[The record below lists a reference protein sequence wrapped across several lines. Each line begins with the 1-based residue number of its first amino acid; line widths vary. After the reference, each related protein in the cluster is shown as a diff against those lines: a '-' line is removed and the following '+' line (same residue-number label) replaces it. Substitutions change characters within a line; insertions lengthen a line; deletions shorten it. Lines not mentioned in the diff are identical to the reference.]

1 MTPMSTDPIAMVD
14 LRLQYQSLR
23 DDIRKAL
30 DETLANGAFI
40 MGPNVHALEEEIAAY
55 LNVRHALGCASG
67 TDALHLALRAL
78 NIGPGDEVITPAF
91 TFAASAEAIE
101 YVNATPVFVDIEP
114 NSFNI
119 DPERIEQAITD
130 RTRAIIAVHLFGLPA
145 DLEAIRLLTKD
156 KNIFIVEDC
165 AQSFGASYNHQKTG
179 SIGDIGCFSFFP
191 SKNLGGC
198 GDGGLICTRDDE
210 LAAQIK
216 LLRNHGS
223 PRRYEHSIVG
233 YNSRLDEIQAAIL
246 RIKLKHID
254 RYNRQRY
261 QNASRYTAALSTV
274 DVQTPEE
281 SSHSTHVYHQYTILS
296 AQREKIIAALSREN
310 IASAIYYPKG
320 LHRQTAFQ
328 DARQAHM
335 PVTEHTSAHCLS
347 LPMYPE
353 LSAAQID
360 RIAGV
365 VRCAVEAR

>member
-1 MTPMSTDPIAMVD
+1 MNTDRIAMVD
-14 LRLQYQSLR
+14 LRLQYQSLK

-30 DETLANGAFI
+30 DETLENANFI
-40 MGPNVHALEEEIAAY
+40 MGPNVHALEEEIARY
-55 LNVRHALGCASG
+55 LNAPHALACASG

-91 TFAASAEAIE
+91 TFAASAEAIR
-101 YVNATPVFVDIEP
+101 YVNARPVFVDIGP
-114 NSFNI
+114 RSFNI
-119 DPERIEQAITD
+119 AAEQIEQAISA

-145 DLEAIRLLTKD
+145 DLEAIKSLTEN

-165 AQSFGASYNHQKTG
+165 AQSFGASYKNQKTG

-198 GDGGLICTRDDE
+198 GDGGMICTHNDE
-210 LAAQIK
+210 LAAQIA

-223 PRRYEHSIVG
+223 PRRYEHRIVG
-233 YNSRLDEIQAAIL
+233 YNSRLDEMQAAIL
-246 RIKLKHID
+246 RIKLRHVD

-261 QNASRYTAALSTV
+261 QNASRYTAALSAL

-281 SSHSTHVYHQYTILS
+281 APHSTHVYHQYTILS
-296 AQREKIIAALSREN
+296 AQRDKIIAALDEEN

-320 LHRQTAFQ
+320 LHQQCAFH
-328 DARQAHM
+328 DPRQARR
-335 PVTEHTSAHCLS
+335 PVTERTSARCLS

-353 LSAAQID
+353 LSAAQIE
-360 RIAGV
+360 RIARV
-365 VRCAVEAR
+365 VQQTVG